1 MKTVVNEEV
10 PAKQKCISKVRH
22 ISDALYVLNG
32 KWKFPLISTL
42 REGPLRFNEILKSV
56 EGITPKVLA
65 KELRDLEINGLIERK
80 VFPTTPVTVIYETT
94 PYSNTL
100 KNVLYE
106 LEQWGKQHREKIR
119 QSMRGQ
125 EIDADKSL

>member
-1 MKTVVNEEV
+1 MKSMVNEEV
-10 PAKQKCISKVRH
+10 PAKQECVSKVRH

-42 REGPLRFNEILKSV
+42 REGPLRFNEILKLV

-65 KELRDLEINGLIERK
+65 KELRDLEMNDLIERK

-94 PYSNTL
+94 AYSDTL

-106 LEQWGKQHREKIR
+106 LEQWGEQHREKIR
-119 QSMRGQ
+119 QSMR
-125 EIDADKSL
+125 E